1 VAAPRPSTAA
11 RLSKVL
17 GRLGGGGARLPG
29 VVMGAMLGADAV
41 PRGMSAPTGILSA
54 VGGLDELQL
63 GMQQRRIDAAAAAKA
78 LGPMGGGGAAAA
90 SNKGK
95 RGISLQW
102 HGTKSFL
109 QEHKGL
115 R

>member
-1 VAAPRPSTAA
+1 
-11 RLSKVL
+11 
-17 GRLGGGGARLPG
+17 
-29 VVMGAMLGADAV
+29 
-41 PRGMSAPTGILSA
+41 
-54 VGGLDELQL
+54 
-63 GMQQRRIDAAAAAKA
+63 
-78 LGPMGGGGAAAA
+78 MGGGGAAAA